1 MPGPI
6 KDSRQ
11 EAFCQNSAK
20 LMSDVRAYKAAY
32 KCTMK
37 TALANAWRV
46 RELEGV
52 TERIAE
58 LRKKAESATVMDMR
72 ERREW
77 MARNKRVDLLNFNAE
92 IDGDLVEEITIEPN
106 GKKRIKI
113 ASKRACIM
121 DDARLAGDLIEK
133 IDHTT
138 DGQPL
143 PSVAPQI
150 TIEVSPHWNKPRT
163 GT

>member
-1 MPGPI
+1 MPGPM
-6 KDSRQ
+6 KDTRQ
-11 EAFCQNSAK
+11 EAFCQNAAK
-20 LMSDVRAYKAAY
+20 AMSDVKAYKKAY

-52 TERIAE
+52 TARIAE
-58 LRKKAESATVMDMR
+58 LRKRAETATVMDMA
-72 ERREW
+72 ERRDW
-77 MARNKRVDLLNFNAE
+77 MSRAKRVNLFHFDE
-92 IDGDLVEEITIEPN
+92 DRDGDLVEELVIEAD

-113 ASKRACIM
+113 ASKRAVIM
-121 DDARLAGDLIEK
+121 DDAKLAGDLIEK

-150 TIEVSPHWNKPRT
+150 TVQVAPHWSKPRT
-163 GT
+163 A